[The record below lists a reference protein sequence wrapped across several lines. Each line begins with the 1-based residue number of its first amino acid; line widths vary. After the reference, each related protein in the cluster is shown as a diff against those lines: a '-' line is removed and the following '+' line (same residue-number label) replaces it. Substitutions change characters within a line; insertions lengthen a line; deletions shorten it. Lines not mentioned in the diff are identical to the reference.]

1 MRLFFLIGTIFF
13 HFSIEAHDDL
23 FPVCPSKHP
32 EHDIASTET
41 EPKPF
46 PVYKEAPK
54 YPQKELLRGVSGAVI
69 LEFTVTKEG
78 KTTDIAVLSSTSKG
92 FSFEAIKA
100 VKKFRYEPVVVDGEP
115 IVTTGLKHKITFEME
130 SSESGLFQ
138 QSETLD
144 FDPVALSK
152 TIKNASNRSAKKA
165 VDKITNALKK
175 ETNGF
180 HKAALYYVKSS
191 KEYEVSPDDT
201 AKQKNSLMLSLE
213 ELSKLNQNEINVI
226 NLRSIAI
233 TALSRMFLLEEK
245 YQETIDL
252 LGPFLKEAWDHK
264 FARPKVVY
272 DATVNFSIA
281 SYNAS
286 ELCYAYHGFNRA
298 IQQGK
303 VIGVNNPSW
312 VKYRD
317 TAKQYMK
324 D

>member
-13 HFSIEAHDDL
+13 YFSAEAHDDL
-23 FPVCPSKHP
+23 FPACPSKHP
-32 EHDIASTET
+32 DHDIESAET

-69 LEFTVTKEG
+69 LGFTVTKEG

-100 VKKFRYEPVVVDGEP
+100 VKKFRYEPAVVDGEP
-115 IVTTGLKHKITFEME
+115 IVTRGLKHKITFEME
-130 SSESGLFQ
+130 KSESGLFQ
-138 QSETLD
+138 ESETLD

-152 TIKNASNRSAKKA
+152 TIKNTSSRSAKKA
-165 VDKITNALKK
+165 VDRITNALKK
-175 ETNGF
+175 ETNSF
-180 HKAALYYVKSS
+180 HKAVLYYVKSS
-191 KEYEVSPDDT
+191 KEYEVSPDDI
-201 AKQKNSLMLSLE
+201 AQQKNSLMLSLE
-213 ELSKLNQNEINVI
+213 ELSTLNQNEINVI

-233 TALSRMFLLEEK
+233 TALSRMLMLEEK

-252 LGPFLKEAWDHK
+252 LRPLLKEAWDYN
-264 FARPKVVY
+264 FVRPKVVY

-281 SYNAS
+281 SYNAR

-298 IQQGK
+298 IQAGEA
-303 VIGVNNPSW
+303 IGENSSSW